1 MSKILSQKQISTNK
15 SWDLQ
20 IVLGIFSLFISIL
33 IGYLLTQSKGVV
45 GIIWVLSIFA
55 GFTLQKSRL
64 CFASAFRDIFL
75 FGSAQNL
82 KGILLGLFISTIA
95 FSFVMH
101 WIIPNPGLGS
111 IPSDAHILKT
121 GLSTIIGGVL
131 FGLGMVIAG
140 GCVSGSLYR
149 IGEGYVASFVTIVGV
164 VIGLGLLSLTWNWW
178 WDNLISSEKTIWLP
192 AINGIGYS
200 GSIVITSLLLLIVLL
215 GCIFT
220 ETKSGQVNLPIQKT
234 DSQLISFRDRSKDIF
249 NKFFSKEWPIYVGA
263 SVLGITS
270 MFMFMVSH
278 PFGVTGEVFR
288 WSNGLMKLVDI
299 SVPIHKG
306 LESLSGCVANAS
318 ENSGIITIS
327 SAMTIGVIPGSF
339 TAALLSREF
348 KIRAPKDLKRYI
360 QSIIGGI
367 MMGYAAGLA
376 IGCTVGSFFS
386 SIPSLSLSGWVFG
399 CSLAV
404 GAFFGVQVI
413 KKI

>member
-140 GCVSGSLYR
+140 GCVSGSLY
-149 IGEGYVASFVTIVGV
+149 
-164 VIGLGLLSLTWNWW
+164 
-178 WDNLISSEKTIWLP
+178 
-192 AINGIGYS
+192 
-200 GSIVITSLLLLIVLL
+200 
-215 GCIFT
+215 
-220 ETKSGQVNLPIQKT
+220 
-234 DSQLISFRDRSKDIF
+234 
-249 NKFFSKEWPIYVGA
+249 
-263 SVLGITS
+263 
-270 MFMFMVSH
+270 
-278 PFGVTGEVFR
+278 
-288 WSNGLMKLVDI
+288 
-299 SVPIHKG
+299 
-306 LESLSGCVANAS
+306 
-318 ENSGIITIS
+318 
-327 SAMTIGVIPGSF
+327 
-339 TAALLSREF
+339 
-348 KIRAPKDLKRYI
+348 
-360 QSIIGGI
+360 
-367 MMGYAAGLA
+367 
-376 IGCTVGSFFS
+376 
-386 SIPSLSLSGWVFG
+386 
-399 CSLAV
+399 
-404 GAFFGVQVI
+404 
-413 KKI
+413 